1 MHRKTFMKHE
11 FIGLPIRVTD
21 AADPTLQN
29 VAGTIIDETKNTFL
43 VRNDGTKR
51 VPKHH
56 TTFEIDGTEV
66 RGDDIAYRPED
77 RIRKI
82 K

>member
-1 MHRKTFMKHE
+1 MKHE
-11 FIGLPIRVTD
+11 FIGLPIRITE
-21 AADPTLQN
+21 APDPTLQN
-29 VAGTIIDETKNTFL
+29 VEGTIIDETKNTF
-43 VRNDGTKR
+43 VIRNDGTKR
-51 VPKHH
+51 VPKRHLC
-56 TTFEIDGTEV
+56 FEIDGVAV

>member
-1 MHRKTFMKHE
+1 MKHE
-11 FIGLPIRVTD
+11 FIGLPIRVTE
-21 AADPTLQN
+21 ATDPTLQG
-29 VAGTIIDETKNTFL
+29 VEGTVIDETQNTF
-43 VRNDGTKR
+43 VIRNDRKKQ
-51 VPKHH
+51 VPKRHVV
-56 TTFEIDGTEV
+56 FEIDGVEI

>member
-1 MHRKTFMKHE
+1 MKHE
-11 FIGLPIRVTD
+11 FIGLPIRIADATD
-21 AADPTLQN
+21 ATLQG
-29 VAGTIIDETKNTFL
+29 VKGTIIDETKNTF
-43 VRNDGTKR
+43 VIQNDGKKR
-51 VPKHH
+51 VPKCHAV
-56 TTFEIDGTEV
+56 FEIDGVEV